1 MADLQRLS
9 DEEIIRH
16 LPDEVL
22 LQHIQ
27 GQKTTE
33 PIGGVAETIGAPQS
47 PTPRTFFPASV
58 GLQQASARH
67 PVIANLPFMRAGAAG
82 LDVLRNVGAAVN
94 TPLETA
100 RTASEGGGF
109 HPIES
114 YLRELR
120 GGRIEPTIEQE
131 RMKQATNIGVGMIP
145 FGGLVSRGAKAVES
159 LPFPRLPRFQQ
170 PIETV
175 EEVLRVPEAR
185 LPKLTQKE
193 RGAYF
198 QARSQQISEQFKTQ
212 RLALKE
218 EQVAL
223 GKELGKATRERSL
236 YVREQL
242 PALYSK
248 QSSHYRALV
257 DRELAPVANDL
268 IPDNEIRGFLNNRFA
283 HDPERLNAVS
293 AKMGLGNEPAKPI
306 LSQVVDDLGRQ
317 FKTGEIPESSH
328 KIGELYQKSLDFG
341 QELPRAVRESLRVY
355 SPQDSITDD
364 AIDSLVEF
372 LGTKNVNLPEA
383 RSFWRGWAP
392 IRNQATR
399 EFRPFLEPDIA
410 TQAGGARLAKLAKGI
425 DPHNELYAKTLTDLL
440 EIDDLPGG
448 VIRNAIGKL
457 DANKKTQLALTL
469 QQQEATG
476 ALQAMKFRVNQ
487 IADKEQ
493 RRWTKIKWIIG
504 VIGVGGAAKSAV
516 GIMNQP

>member
-1 MADLQRLS
+1 MADLQQLS

-27 GQKTTE
+27 GQRTS
-33 PIGGVAETIGAPQS
+33 GVVETIGAPLA
-47 PTPRTFFPASV
+47 PTPRTFFPASL
-58 GLQQASARH
+58 GLQQASTQH
-67 PVIANLPFMRAGAAG
+67 PVIANLPFMRVGAAG
-82 LDVLRNVGAAVN
+82 VDVLRNMGAAIG

-100 RTASEGGGF
+100 RTAAEGGGF

-120 GGRIEPTIEQE
+120 GGRVEPNIEQE

-159 LPFPRLPRFQQ
+159 LPFPSLPRFQK

-175 EEVLRVPEAR
+175 ADVLRVPEAR
-185 LPKLTQKE
+185 LPRLTQHE
-193 RGAYF
+193 RTRYF
-198 QARSQQISEQFKTQ
+198 QERSNQISEQFKTQ
-212 RLALKE
+212 RIVLKE

-236 YVREQL
+236 YVREKL

-268 IPDNEIRGFLNNRFA
+268 ITDTQIRAYLMRRFA
-283 HDPERLNAVS
+283 NDPERLNAVS
-293 AKMGLGNEPAKPI
+293 SRLGLINETAQQAVGMPPPT
-306 LSQVVDDLGRQ
+306 
-317 FKTGEIPESSH
+317 FKL
-328 KIGELYQKSLDFG
+328 GELYQKALDFG
-341 QELPRAVRESLRVY
+341 QTLPRSVRESLRVY
-355 SPQDSITDD
+355 SPTDDVTDD
-364 AIDSLVEF
+364 AISSLVEI
-372 LGTKNVNLPEA
+372 LGEEGVNLKEA
-383 RSFWRGWAP
+383 RSFWRSWAP

-448 VIRNAIGKL
+448 VIRHAVGKL
-457 DANKKTQLALTL
+457 DANQKTQLALSL
-469 QQQEATG
+469 QQQETTG
-476 ALQAMKFRVNQ
+476 ALQAMKFRVSQ

-493 RRWTKIKWIIG
+493 RRWTKIKWAIG
-504 VIGVGGAAKSAV
+504 VIGGGGAAVSAV
-516 GIMNQP
+516 KSFQ